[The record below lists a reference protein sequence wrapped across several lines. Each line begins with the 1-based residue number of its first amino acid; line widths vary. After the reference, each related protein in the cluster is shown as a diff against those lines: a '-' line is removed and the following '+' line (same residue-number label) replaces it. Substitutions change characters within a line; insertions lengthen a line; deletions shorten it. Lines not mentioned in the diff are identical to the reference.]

1 MLPKNLLC
9 LTITTYPH
17 PCIGSPE
24 TDLMRLKMLEKPYE
38 NLQIS
43 VPSNGERIYA
53 YDKSEGCRNYRKI
66 GLRWRSEEHTSE
78 LQSHSDLVC
87 RLLLDGDRT
96 DRQAF
101 IELILQR
108 QQKLRNEPR
117 NENNILNRKE
127 NVDGDRNQTYNY
139 ITPDAVYTA

>member
-1 MLPKNLLC
+1 MPMTKAKDAV
-9 LTITTYPH
+9 ITV
-17 PCIGSPE
+17 
-24 TDLMRLKMLEKPYE
+24 K
-38 NLQIS
+38 S
-43 VPSNGERIYA
+43 VY
-53 YDKSEGCRNYRKI
+53 
-66 GLRWRSEEHTSE
+66 
-78 LQSHSDLVC
+78 
-87 RLLLDGDRT
+87 DGDRT
-96 DRQAF
+96 F

>member
-43 VPSNGERIYA
+43 VPSNGERIVPMIKTKDA
-53 YDKSEGCRNYRKI
+53 VITVKSVY
-66 GLRWRSEEHTSE
+66 
-78 LQSHSDLVC
+78 
-87 RLLLDGDRT
+87 DGDKT